1 MKKMINMTHIEGLLY
16 EHALELKESGPKSK
30 NPGTKFI
37 SGTISIATDD
47 ACTNIVPVHF
57 TYVTA
62 TTSKGS
68 TNATFTT
75 LTNIIDGKFGSIMA
89 NGKDN
94 AVKLRIDS
102 ALALNE
108 FYSDRNGKEELVSVK
123 RNEGGFVHVADALA
137 EEEKTRDTFTCD
149 MLITGVM
156 HLDEDEEKHTPEKAI
171 VRGAI
176 FDFRNALLPVEF
188 SAVNKGA
195 IQYFEGLEASNQSPV
210 LTKIWGRQVSETI
223 VNTITE
229 ESAFGE
235 SSIREVKSSR
245 KDFVITGASKEP
257 YIWDD
262 ESTMTAVEL
271 SEAIAARETLLVFQI
286 AGIVDKG
293 IVGALIDEVGA
304 EELLQSLLR
313 SGTTQNL
320 LGLLENV
327 HAGLIQNVLGE
338 LGEGLNEIGHR
349 ISAIRAA
356 NKTRLGINL
365 TNRHNFILLD

>member
-123 RNEGGFVHVADALA
+123 RNEGGFIHEVSVVTDDEDL
-137 EEEKTRDTFTCD
+137 RNTFEVD
-149 MLITGVM
+149 MLITNVREIEA
-156 HLDEDEEKHTPEKAI
+156 DPEKDLPAKGI
-171 VRGAI
+171 VKGAI
-176 FDFRNALLPVEF
+176 FDFRKSLLPVEF
-188 SAVNKGA
+188 SVTNPNAISYFVGLGASAKEPVFTRVKGA
-195 IQYFEGLEASNQSPV
+195 QI
-210 LTKIWGRQVSETI
+210 SETI
-223 VNTITE
+223 VRKVVE
-229 ESAFGE
+229 ESAFGAP
-235 SSIREVKSSR
+235 SVREVPSSR
-245 KDFVITGASKEP
+245 KDWVITWAQTEP
-257 YIWDD
+257 YTWDEEGSITAAELTEAMANREVYLAGVKQRQD
-262 ESTMTAVEL
+262 EYNATKS
-271 SEAIAARETLLVFQI
+271 Q
-286 AGIVDKG
+286 
-293 IVGALIDEVGA
+293 
-304 EELLQSLLR
+304 
-313 SGTTQNL
+313 TTPS
-320 LGLLENV
+320 
-327 HAGLIQNVLGE
+327 
-338 LGEGLNEIGHR
+338 
-349 ISAIRAA
+349 SAPSKASF
-356 NKTRLGINL
+356 
-365 TNRHNFILLD
+365 NF

>member
-123 RNEGGFVHVADALA
+123 RNEGGFVHNADFLNDN
-137 EEEKTRDTFTCD
+137 EEKRATFRED
-149 MLITGVM
+149 MIITNVTQV
-156 HLDEDEEKHTPEKAI
+156 DPDEERQIPEHCLVK
-171 VRGAI
+171 GYI
-176 FDFRNALLPVEF
+176 FNFRNSIMPVEF
-188 SAVNKGA
+188 TCKHPDG
-195 IQYFEGLEASNQSPV
+195 ITYFEGLELPIFTLV
-210 LTKIWGRQVSETI
+210 EGKQVSEVIVRTI
-223 VNTITE
+223 VE
-229 ESAFGE
+229 QSAFGE
-235 SSIREVKSSR
+235 DSVREVRSSR
-245 KDFVITGASKEP
+245 KGFEITRANPQPYDWDSEETITVAEIKEFL
-257 YIWDD
+257 
-262 ESTMTAVEL
+262 AQ
-271 SEAIAARETLLVFQI
+271 RETDL
-286 AGIVDKG
+286 ATMKRRS
-293 IVGALIDEVGA
+293 DEWKA
-304 EELLQSLLR
+304 Q
-313 SGTTQNL
+313 QN
-320 LGLLENV
+320 
-327 HAGLIQNVLGE
+327 
-338 LGEGLNEIGHR
+338 
-349 ISAIRAA
+349 A
-356 NKTRLGINL
+356 NKAPV
-365 TNRHNFILLD
+365 TNNGGFNF